1 MAWSTHRRSRFDQ
14 KPAAHHIH
22 LLQHIQKVV
31 DGELIH
37 PDTGDKCSNL
47 IFLLPPG
54 SGKSKYLSVDSIP
67 WVIQRKPR
75 MPVLVCSHAAD
86 LIQGFSY
93 EARDAIKEEYNILG
107 YGLRADSQSVSE
119 WDTTSGSTYRCRGV
133 GAGLSGVRAYFAA
146 IDDFLGKREDAD
158 SKLIR
163 DKQWAWYWNDF
174 FPRVIPGGVQVI
186 VANRQHEDD
195 LVGRLLEK
203 QADQWVVVKLPFFAE
218 ENDPLKR
225 EIGAPLWP
233 EWYDAKKVAEIKQLQ
248 IMEPRTYAG
257 LFQQRPAPE
266 EGNYFKKDMLRTYTQ
281 DEYDKL
287 MRLNPR
293 IYIGCDFAVSEEKD
307 ANRCAF
313 IPVAVAPDGLLYVLP
328 DVFWKQAGSEES
340 TRAWLDLMKRRSPQ
354 VVWAEKGHISKS
366 IGPFLKQMMIDEH
379 TYAYIEEVT
388 PVRAKDV
395 RARSIQAMM
404 SIGRV
409 RFPSFASWWT
419 AAEHEMLT
427 FPGGK
432 TDDFCLAGDTFVEM
446 ANGSFKLIRD
456 IQEGEFVATNKG
468 QAKVLRSVCTGVAD
482 TDRYYFDNGCYLDA
496 TGNHPVAVG
505 EGEFVAL
512 DALTSSKTVLLSS
525 RWRKIQSYLPKY
537 WNTTA
542 TVIEDTQNTAV
553 SPTKPSSQPALS
565 SATPI
570 ANKEIGKTAKLV
582 SKQPCYTQPVYNL
595 LVEGDHTYFAN
606 GILTHNCDA
615 LAYIGL
621 GLKSL
626 IRASA
631 PRPEEKE
638 DLNAPFVPTVK
649 WLKEQHKLNKPKEA
663 AYQGR

>member
-1 MAWSTHRRSRFDQ
+1 MRQSLRMWSTHRRAKYGQ
-14 KPAAHHIH
+14 TPAAHH
-22 LLQHIQKVV
+22 LLLLDSIQAAV
-31 DGELIH
+31 DGNLIH
-37 PDTGDKCSNL
+37 PDTKAPCSNL

-54 SGKSKYLSVDSIP
+54 SAKSTYLSVDAVP
-67 WVIQRKPR
+67 WVMQRKPGWR
-75 MPVLVCSHAAD
+75 VLACSHKAE
-86 LIQGFSY
+86 LIQSFSY
-93 EARDAIKEEYNILG
+93 ECRNCVAEEYETLG
-107 YGLRADSQSVSE
+107 FSLRSDSKSVQE
-119 WDTTSGSTYRCRGV
+119 WDAQNGSSYFCAGV
-133 GAGLSGVRAYFAA
+133 GAGLSGRRAYFGA
-146 IDDFLGKREDAD
+146 IDDYCGSREDAD
-158 SKLIR
+158 SKPFR
-163 DKQWAWYWNDF
+163 DKQWHWYWNDF
-174 FPRVIPGGVQVI
+174 WPRLVPNAVQII

-195 LVGRLLEK
+195 LVGRLLER
-203 QADQWVVVKLPFFAE
+203 QADQWVVIRVPFFAE

-225 EIGAPLWP
+225 QVGEPLWP
-233 EWYDAKKVAEIKQLQ
+233 EWFNGRKVDEIRSLQ
-248 IMEPRTYAG
+248 TIEPRTYAG
-257 LFQQRPAPE
+257 LYQQRPAPE

-432 TDDFCLAGDTFVEM
+432 TDDFV
-446 ANGSFKLIRD
+446 
-456 IQEGEFVATNKG
+456 
-468 QAKVLRSVCTGVAD
+468 
-482 TDRYYFDNGCYLDA
+482 
-496 TGNHPVAVG
+496 
-505 EGEFVAL
+505 
-512 DALTSSKTVLLSS
+512 
-525 RWRKIQSYLPKY
+525 
-537 WNTTA
+537 
-542 TVIEDTQNTAV
+542 
-553 SPTKPSSQPALS
+553 
-565 SATPI
+565 
-570 ANKEIGKTAKLV
+570 
-582 SKQPCYTQPVYNL
+582 
-595 LVEGDHTYFAN
+595 
-606 GILTHNCDA
+606 DA

-638 DLNAPFVPTVK
+638 DLNAPFVPTMR
-649 WLKEQHKLNKPKEA
+649 WLKEQHKKGQPKQA
-663 AYQGR
+663 VYGGR